1 MEAVTH
7 FLSGIAPY
15 LGGLLVIAFALALL
29 VLAGAALV
37 SLVGKTLPARVRQ
50 VAEEAQDTAQRVAA
64 EHEVMRSEW
73 AGVLEEFEGLSEQVD
88 KRRKRIQQEAY
99 RLEQAQNRASNP
111 SLAPGQLSL
120 VSAENETLEQA
131 TQRLLGT

>member
-1 MEAVTH
+1 MEAITH
-7 FLSGIAPY
+7 FLSGVAPY
-15 LGGLLVIAFALALL
+15 LGGLLVIAFALTLL
-29 VLAGAALV
+29 VLAGFALV

-50 VAEEAQDTAQRVAA
+50 VAEEAQETAQRVAA

-99 RLEQAQNRASNP
+99 RLEQAQSRAGNP
-111 SLAPGQLSL
+111 SSPPGELSL
-120 VSAENETLEQA
+120 VEGGGETLEQA
-131 TQRLLGT
+131 TKRLLGG